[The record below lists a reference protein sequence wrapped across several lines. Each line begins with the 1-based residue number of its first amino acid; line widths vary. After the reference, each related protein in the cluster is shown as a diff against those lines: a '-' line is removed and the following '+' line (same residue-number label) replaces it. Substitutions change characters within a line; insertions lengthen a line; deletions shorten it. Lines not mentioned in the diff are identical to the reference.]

1 MKRFISMLCVLVFS
15 LCIACSCPIK
25 TDAAIY
31 IAPATSYKLL
41 EYGARGSTVK
51 KLQTRL
57 ASLGYYTG
65 EIDGKYGPLT
75 KAAVKDFQNTVGIKA
90 TGVANSNTQKTL
102 FDSKTKAK
110 SNSALYSVK
119 YNSSG
124 VYYDIKLSKSK
135 QDYVRKMCS
144 KYNVSFELVLAVMKV
159 ESGYNE
165 KAKSKTNDYGIMQI
179 NKGNHS
185 FLRKK
190 LGMSNFLDFR
200 QNTEAGVYMLSRYT
214 AKHADIH
221 KVLMCY
227 NLGEGAAAKKWKK
240 GTVQTSYSRKV
251 AAEIKALKRI

>member
-1 MKRFISMLCVLVFS
+1 MKKFISLFLVFVFAFCVVS
-15 LCIACSCPIK
+15 AYPLK
-25 TDAAIY
+25 TDAAVDS
-31 IAPATSYKLL
+31 SYVTVYKVLQ
-41 EYGARGSTVK
+41 YGARGNSVK
-51 KLQTRL
+51 NLQTKL
-57 ASLGYYTG
+57 AALGYYTG

-75 KAAVKDFQNTVGIKA
+75 RSAVKEFQKTVGFEV
-90 TGVANSNTQKTL
+90 TGVANSNTQIELFNSNAKTG
-102 FDSKTKAK
+102 
-110 SNSALYSVK
+110 SNLSSNVK
-119 YNSSG
+119 FNSRSN
-124 VYYDIKLSKSK
+124 VYYDIKLSNSK
-135 QDYVRKMCS
+135 QDYVRKICR

-190 LGMSNFLDFR
+190 LGVTNFLDFS

-214 AKHADIH
+214 AKHSNIH

-251 AAEIKALKRI
+251 AAEIKALKIK